1 MAIFTFQ
8 NMSEE
13 KRNIKLVFIT
23 GLSLG
28 LVLGGAFIFFSQN
41 TQIIKYPIEVSQK
54 TIENI
59 VQRVMGDMN
68 AKKDSLDKVNRKTV
82 KKGDIKNS
90 IASIDSAVVNFVDT
104 NLLNSDSVLLNDE
117 LIEVKKDQLLAIK
130 YMEALNLDP
139 VNRNSKDSLIQA
151 ISGVQL
157 ENKSFKKTNLSVEF
171 WKSPINYRGYKFVK
185 NKLIVF
191 GIEPQD
197 ENLAMIISDNVYYL
211 KTINGV
217 LRLTFTEEFKSTEKV
232 TNPSI
237 LTLFE

>member
-1 MAIFTFQ
+1 MAIFADL

-28 LVLGGAFIFFSQN
+28 LVLGGAFFFFSQN

-54 TIENI
+54 TIEKI

-68 AKKDSLDKVNRKTV
+68 AKKDSLDKVNKRIV
-82 KKGDIKNS
+82 KKIDNKNS
-90 IASIDSAVVNFVDT
+90 LTLADSAILNKDT
-104 NLLNSDSVLLNDE
+104 GSLKMDTALLTDE

-130 YMEALNLDP
+130 NIDALNLDII
-139 VNRNSKDSLIQA
+139 NRSSKDSLLQA

-157 ENKSFKKTNLSVEF
+157 DNKSSKKTTVSLEF

-185 NKLIVF
+185 NKLIIF
-191 GIEPQD
+191 GLEPQD
-197 ENLAMIISDNVYYL
+197 ESLAMVISDNIYYL

-217 LRLTFTEEFKSTEKV
+217 LRLTFTEEFKSSEKV

-237 LTLFE
+237 LSLFE

>member
-1 MAIFTFQ
+1 MAIFTDL

-28 LVLGGAFIFFSQN
+28 LVLGGAFFFFSQN

-54 TIENI
+54 TIEKI

-68 AKKDSLDKVNRKTV
+68 AKKDSLDKVNKRIV
-82 KKGDIKNS
+82 KKIDNKNS
-90 IASIDSAVVNFVDT
+90 LTGADSAILNKDT
-104 NLLNSDSVLLNDE
+104 SSLKMDTALLTDE

-130 YMEALNLDP
+130 NIDALNLDII
-139 VNRNSKDSLIQA
+139 NRSSKDSLLQA

-157 ENKSFKKTNLSVEF
+157 DNKSFKKTTVSLEF

-185 NKLIVF
+185 NKLIIF
-191 GIEPQD
+191 GLEPQD
-197 ENLAMIISDNVYYL
+197 ESLAMVISDNIYYL

-217 LRLTFTEEFKSTEKV
+217 LRLTFTEEFKSSEKV

-237 LTLFE
+237 LSLFE

>member
-1 MAIFTFQ
+1 
-8 NMSEE
+8 MSEE

-28 LVLGGAFIFFSQN
+28 LVLGGAFFFFSQN

-54 TIENI
+54 TIEKI

-68 AKKDSLDKVNRKTV
+68 AKKDSLDKVNKRIV
-82 KKGDIKNS
+82 KKIDNKNS
-90 IASIDSAVVNFVDT
+90 LTGADSAILNKDT
-104 NLLNSDSVLLNDE
+104 SSLKMDTALLTDE

-130 YMEALNLDP
+130 NIDALNLDII
-139 VNRNSKDSLIQA
+139 NRSSKDSLLQA

-157 ENKSFKKTNLSVEF
+157 DNKSFKKTTVSLEF

-185 NKLIVF
+185 NKLIIF
-191 GIEPQD
+191 GLEPQD
-197 ENLAMIISDNVYYL
+197 ESLAMVISDNIYYL

-217 LRLTFTEEFKSTEKV
+217 LRLTFTEEFKSSEKV

-237 LTLFE
+237 LSLFE

>member
-1 MAIFTFQ
+1 MAIFTDL

-28 LVLGGAFIFFSQN
+28 LVLGGAFFFFSQN

-54 TIENI
+54 TIEKI

-68 AKKDSLDKVNRKTV
+68 AKKDSLDKVNKRIV
-82 KKGDIKNS
+82 KKIDNKNS
-90 IASIDSAVVNFVDT
+90 LTLADSAILNKDT
-104 NLLNSDSVLLNDE
+104 GSLKMDTALLTDE

-130 YMEALNLDP
+130 NIDALNLDII
-139 VNRNSKDSLIQA
+139 NRSSKDSLLQA

-157 ENKSFKKTNLSVEF
+157 DNKSSKKTTVSLEF

-185 NKLIVF
+185 NKLIIF
-191 GIEPQD
+191 GLEPQD
-197 ENLAMIISDNVYYL
+197 ESLAMVISDNIYYL

-217 LRLTFTEEFKSTEKV
+217 LRLTFTEEFKSSEKV

-237 LTLFE
+237 LSLFE

>member
-90 IASIDSAVVNFVDT
+90 ITSIDSAVVNFVDT

-130 YMEALNLDP
+130 NMEALNLDP
-139 VNRNSKDSLIQA
+139 VNPNSKDSLIQA

-157 ENKSFKKTNLSVEF
+157 ENKSFKKTNLSV
-171 WKSPINYRGYKFVK
+171 
-185 NKLIVF
+185 
-191 GIEPQD
+191 
-197 ENLAMIISDNVYYL
+197 
-211 KTINGV
+211 
-217 LRLTFTEEFKSTEKV
+217 
-232 TNPSI
+232 
-237 LTLFE
+237 